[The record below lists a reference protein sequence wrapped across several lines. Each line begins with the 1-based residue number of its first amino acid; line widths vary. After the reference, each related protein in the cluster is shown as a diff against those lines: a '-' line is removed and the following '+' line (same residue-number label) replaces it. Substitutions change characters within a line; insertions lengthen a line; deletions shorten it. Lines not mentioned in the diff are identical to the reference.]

1 MIAALKEVDRK
12 IRQAQGGLLRAY
24 PEILTRDPTFSD
36 RTKTESILRNLGLDP
51 ADFNQYLGQINQEG
65 TSPEAGATQSQQP
78 ENQQQRTVPN
88 EFDNEGEV
96 IDLDDLF
103 SASSV
108 EGLM

>member
-1 MIAALKEVDRK
+1 MVYYV
-12 IRQAQGGLLRAY
+12 AY

-51 ADFNQYLGQINQEG
+51 KDFNQYLSQINPAG
-65 TSPEAGATQSQQP
+65 TSPEEGTTQSQQP
-78 ENQQQRTVPN
+78 ENQQRTVPN

-103 SASSV
+103 SVSSV

>member
-1 MIAALKEVDRK
+1 MK
-12 IRQAQGGLLRAY
+12 
-24 PEILTRDPTFSD
+24 
-36 RTKTESILRNLGLDP
+36 KTENILRNLGLNP
-51 ADFNQYLGQINQEG
+51 TDFNQYLSQMNPAG

-108 EGLM
+108 EALM